1 MKKKILFTI
10 GMFMF
15 ILNAY
20 PQSTGQIISGRII
33 AEKAQESSIHIL
45 VRAAK
50 SKRAVTTETDG
61 TFHILIVNIPDTL
74 IISHIGYETKRI
86 PITDTTRTL
95 NLFLKLKVEQL
106 EEVFI
111 NTGYQTAK
119 PNEINGSVVS
129 ISNKVLNEQAG
140 TNILQRLNGVTSGLA
155 FSTGKS
161 NGNPQ
166 NTSNITIRGLSTING
181 PLDPLIV
188 LDNFIYEGDIKN
200 INPNDVENITVLK
213 DAAAASIWGARAG
226 NGVIVITTKKG
237 KFNQPLQIG
246 FNANVII
253 AAKPDLYALSKMS
266 SADYIDAEQL
276 LFNKGYF
283 DTQISSTP
291 YAALTPAV
299 DLFLKRRQGLISKA
313 DSASQINAFKATD
326 SRDEYSKYFYKQAVT
341 QQYALNLRGGGTNN
355 NYNFSAAYDHNSDE
369 LYNKYQKINLRADN
383 TFRPIEKL
391 TLNVGLY
398 FTSSEAESGRPAY
411 NTIQVNGRQPNYL
424 KFADANGNPLS
435 IATAY
440 REAYTD
446 TAGNGKLLNWKY
458 YPLDDYKHN
467 TSTVKQQEIFANAGL
482 NYKLTSYLNGD
493 FKYQYQK
500 QTSNAEN
507 LSDLDS
513 YNARNIINS
522 FSQLN
527 RTTGIVKYIVP
538 LGGIRTLNNSN
549 VESQTARGQL
559 NFNKSW
565 NEQDVSIIAGAET
578 RQVKNYSNGNTL
590 YGYYADPLTSA
601 TVDMF
606 NIYPNFITG
615 NSATISNNASLSNI
629 VDRFVSTYAN
639 GSFMFK
645 KRYIFSAS
653 ARQDGSNIFGAN
665 TNDKW
670 KPLWSAGIGW
680 DISKESFY
688 KINWMP
694 FFKLTATYG
703 YSGNVDLSRS
713 ALPVAVY
720 GTNASTNFKI
730 ARISTINNPE
740 LRWEQSGQLNLRAEF
755 ALSNQVI
762 TGSIDYYRK
771 KGTDLYGDT
780 PYDYT
785 TWGRSATITKN
796 VASMIGDGVD
806 VILQSKNI
814 NRVFKWNTN
823 LLFNYNTSKTTAY
836 YSTGANNVFSLLGGG
851 SSINP
856 VVGKP
861 LYAVVAYKWGGLSN
875 TGNPQGYVNGVLS
888 TDYTAINKEASTK
901 GIDGNIVYKGAASP
915 TYFGSL
921 INSFTW
927 KQFSATV
934 NVGYKFG
941 YYLFKPTISY
951 QALIENGIGHGDYEK
966 RWQKPGDENTTNIPS
981 FVYPNI
987 SGRDAF
993 FASSEANVIKGDHI
1007 RLNYV
1012 NVSYDIYN
1020 KQGQTKM
1027 PFGHIQLYV
1036 NAANLGILWRANKD
1050 HIDPDN
1056 VATIPIPKMIAI
1068 GLRSNF

>member
-1 MKKKILFTI
+1 
-10 GMFMF
+10 
-15 ILNAY
+15 
-20 PQSTGQIISGRII
+20 
-33 AEKAQESSIHIL
+33 
-45 VRAAK
+45 
-50 SKRAVTTETDG
+50 
-61 TFHILIVNIPDTL
+61 
-74 IISHIGYETKRI
+74 
-86 PITDTTRTL
+86 
-95 NLFLKLKVEQL
+95 
-106 EEVFI
+106 
-111 NTGYQTAK
+111 
-119 PNEINGSVVS
+119 
-129 ISNKVLNEQAG
+129 
-140 TNILQRLNGVTSGLA
+140 
-155 FSTGKS
+155 
-161 NGNPQ
+161 
-166 NTSNITIRGLSTING
+166 
-181 PLDPLIV
+181 
-188 LDNFIYEGDIKN
+188 
-200 INPNDVENITVLK
+200 
-213 DAAAASIWGARAG
+213 
-226 NGVIVITTKKG
+226 VIVITTKKG

-246 FNANVII
+246 FNADVIV
-253 AAKPDLYALSKMS
+253 AAKPDLYSLSKMS
-266 SADYIDAEQL
+266 SADYIDVEQL

-291 YAALTPAV
+291 YAALTPAI
-299 DLFLKRRQGLISKA
+299 DIFLKRRQGLISKA
-313 DSASQINAFKATD
+313 DSASQINSFKATD

-369 LYNKYQKINLRADN
+369 LYNQYQKINIRSDN
-383 TFRPIEKL
+383 TFRPVEKL

-398 FTSSEAESGRPAY
+398 FTNSDAESGRPAY

-435 IATAY
+435 IATSY

-446 TAGNGKLLNWKY
+446 TVGNGKLLNWRF

-467 TSTVKQQEIFANAGL
+467 TSTVKQQEIYANAGL
-482 NYKLTSYLNGD
+482 NYKLTSYLNVD
-493 FKYQYQK
+493 LKYQYQK

-513 YNARNIINS
+513 YNTRNIINS

-538 LGGIRTLNNSN
+538 LGGIRTLNNST
-549 VESQTARGQL
+549 VESQTGRGQL
-559 NFNKSW
+559 NFNQSW
-565 NEQDVSIIAGAET
+565 NEQDVSMIAGAET
-578 RQVKNYSNGNTL
+578 RQVKNYSDGNTL

-601 TVDMF
+601 TVDLF
-606 NIYPNFITG
+606 NTYPNFITG
-615 NSATISNNASLSNI
+615 NAASISNNASLSNI

-639 GSFMFK
+639 GSYTFK
-645 KRYIFSAS
+645 KRYIFSVS

-670 KPLWSAGIGW
+670 KPLWSAGMGW

-688 KINWMP
+688 KLNWMP

-720 GTNASTNFKI
+720 GTNASTNLRT
-730 ARISTINNPE
+730 ARISTINNPD
-740 LRWEQSGQLNLRAEF
+740 LRWEQSAQSDLRADF
-755 ALSNQVI
+755 SLADQVI
-762 TGSIDYYRK
+762 TGSVDYYHK

-785 TWGRSATITKN
+785 AWGRSATITAN
-796 VASMIGDGVD
+796 IAGMVGDGVD

-836 YSTGANNVFSLLGGG
+836 YSVGANNIFSLLGGG

-856 VVGKP
+856 VVGEP

-875 TGNPQGYVNGVLS
+875 TGNPQGYVNGALS
-888 TDYTAINKEASTK
+888 ADYTAINKEASAK

-927 KQFSATV
+927 RQFSATV
-934 NVGYKFG
+934 NIGYKFG

-951 QALIENGIGHGDYEK
+951 QALIENGIGHGDYES
-966 RWQKPGDENTTNIPS
+966 RWQKPGDENSTNIPA

-1020 KQGQTKM
+1020 KQGQSKM
-1027 PFGHIQLYV
+1027 PFEHIQLYV

-1056 VATIPIPKMIAI
+1056 VTTIPIPKTIAL